1 MATKKVKVPSSWNAK
16 PVTRVGGGSGG
27 VRKPS
32 SPYSSVKRPLPSSE
46 RLPLTPKPK
55 STAKPAAKTK
65 IELLREA
72 AKTKP
77 KSPAPRPK
85 TKIELLREAAKT
97 KPKSPAPRGTATP
110 KPTAKP
116 TTKPNSK
123 TLASRGKAGISM
135 PNSSRAGI
143 NLPRAAV
150 NALPKPIGPTTK
162 GMTPAAKPAVKRSA
176 GVTANYQML
185 TNPTQNR
192 GAGQRVTGGQA
203 GGRAG
208 KPSGSIARPKPT
220 AATTAAAKSK
230 LLGKGAVGTAI
241 VGSILNAPEEIRK
254 GVRLAKD
261 PKGAVS
267 DVLKGLGFT
276 EGFLSKFNK
285 KGGTSKEDK
294 RSNRPG
300 GGSKPKKPARPAS
313 DYEKLFQTGGSR
325 ANYGLDKAPVAPL
338 PASVRKPNSSSSS
351 SSTPSRGSSTQR
363 RASSSSSSSS
373 TASPSTSTSGT
384 PAKPGQKWS
393 DFNPGRGTSKTNNP
407 LMKDM
412 IKRMKD
418 REDKE
423 QASKAQQLT
432 DKSRQNSG
440 YSSAEKV
447 DGSKYADEFKKK
459 KGYNFS
465 VS

>member
-16 PVTRVGGGSGG
+16 PVTKVGGGSGG
-27 VRKPS
+27 VRDPKKP
-32 SPYSSVKRPLPSSE
+32 YAD
-46 RLPLTPKPK
+46 KPK
-55 STAKPAAKTK
+55 NTKAEHPARWDAKTK
-65 IELLREA
+65 IERL
-72 AKTKP
+72 K
-77 KSPAPRPK
+77 
-85 TKIELLREAAKT
+85 EAAKT

-162 GMTPAAKPAVKRSA
+162 GMTPTSVATGAAKATVKGVASRALMLSA
-176 GVTANYQML
+176 IAAQIADIKGGFETLASHPFLKGKDGKSGSGTTSANSSGRRR
-185 TNPTQNR
+185 PGQNSSNVQYPQGTPNGAGSRR
-192 GAGQRVTGGQA
+192 GA
-203 GGRAG
+203 
-208 KPSGSIARPKPT
+208 
-220 AATTAAAKSK
+220 
-230 LLGKGAVGTAI
+230 
-241 VGSILNAPEEIRK
+241 AP
-254 GVRLAKD
+254 VA
-261 PKGAVS
+261 
-267 DVLKGLGFT
+267 
-276 EGFLSKFNK
+276 
-285 KGGTSKEDK
+285 
-294 RSNRPG
+294 G

-325 ANYGLDKAPVAPL
+325 ANYGLDKAPPAPEL
-338 PASVRKPNSSSSS
+338 PAAVTRSSSSNS
-351 SSTPSRGSSTQR
+351 SSTPSRGSSTKSR
-363 RASSSSSSSS
+363 SSSSSPSAS
-373 TASPSTSTSGT
+373 TTSTSGT

-440 YSSAEKV
+440 YTSAEKV
-447 DGSKYADEFKKK
+447 DGSKYADELKKK
-459 KGYNFS
+459 KGYNSS
-465 VS
+465 VSQRPQLRHPSNY

>member
-116 TTKPNSK
+116 VAKPTAKPNSK
-123 TLASRGKAGISM
+123 ASAPPSNNRPGARPTM

-150 NALPKPIGPTTK
+150 NALPKPQGPTTK
-162 GMTPAAKPAVKRSA
+162 GMTPTAKPTVKPRGIRGLNGSQKLGLEALGIPTGVASA
-176 GVTANYQML
+176 
-185 TNPTQNR
+185 
-192 GAGQRVTGGQA
+192 
-203 GGRAG
+203 
-208 KPSGSIARPKPT
+208 
-220 AATTAAAKSK
+220 
-230 LLGKGAVGTAI
+230 AI
-241 VGSILNAPEEIRK
+241 
-254 GVRLAKD
+254 RLALSDFGSSGENPDVQARRMGFKD
-261 PKGAVS
+261 AEDRRRRVEAQKA
-267 DVLKGLGFT
+267 
-276 EGFLSKFNK
+276 
-285 KGGTSKEDK
+285 KE
-294 RSNRPG
+294 G

-338 PASVRKPNSSSSS
+338 PASVRKPNSSSSG
-351 SSTPSRGSSTQR
+351 SSTPSRGSSTKSR
-363 RASSSSSSSS
+363 SSSSSSS
-373 TASPSTSTSGT
+373 ASPSTSTSGT

-447 DGSKYADEFKKK
+447 DGSKYADELKKK
-459 KGYNFS
+459 KGYNSS
-465 VS
+465 VSHRLRHPSNY

>member
-16 PVTRVGGGSGG
+16 PVTKVGGGSGG

-77 KSPAPRPK
+77 KSPAPR
-85 TKIELLREAAKT
+85 
-97 KPKSPAPRGTATP
+97 GTATP

-116 TTKPNSK
+116 ATKPNSK

-162 GMTPAAKPAVKRSA
+162 GMTPTAKPTVKPRGIRGLNGSQKLGLEALGIPTGVASA
-176 GVTANYQML
+176 
-185 TNPTQNR
+185 
-192 GAGQRVTGGQA
+192 
-203 GGRAG
+203 
-208 KPSGSIARPKPT
+208 
-220 AATTAAAKSK
+220 
-230 LLGKGAVGTAI
+230 AI
-241 VGSILNAPEEIRK
+241 
-254 GVRLAKD
+254 RLALSDFGSSGENPDVQARRMGFKD
-261 PKGAVS
+261 AEDRRRRVEAQKA
-267 DVLKGLGFT
+267 
-276 EGFLSKFNK
+276 
-285 KGGTSKEDK
+285 KE
-294 RSNRPG
+294 G

-325 ANYGLDKAPVAPL
+325 ANYGLDKKDDPDRKREPVAPL
-338 PASVRKPNSSSSS
+338 PASVRKPNSSSSG
-351 SSTPSRGSSTQR
+351 SSTPSRGSSTQSR
-363 RASSSSSSSS
+363 SSSSSSS
-373 TASPSTSTSGT
+373 ASPSTSTSGT

-447 DGSKYADEFKKK
+447 DGSKYADELKKK
-459 KGYNFS
+459 KSYNSS
-465 VS
+465 VSHRLRHPSSY

>member
-85 TKIELLREAAKT
+85 TKIELLRGAAKT

-116 TTKPNSK
+116 VAKPTAKPNSK
-123 TLASRGKAGISM
+123 ASAPPSNNRPGARPTM

-162 GMTPAAKPAVKRSA
+162 GMTPTSVATGAAKATVKGVASKALMLPAIAAQIADIKGGFETLASHPLLKGKGGNSGSGTTSA
-176 GVTANYQML
+176 NSSGSRRTG
-185 TNPTQNR
+185 QNSSNVQYPQGTPSGAGSRR
-192 GAGQRVTGGQA
+192 GA
-203 GGRAG
+203 
-208 KPSGSIARPKPT
+208 
-220 AATTAAAKSK
+220 
-230 LLGKGAVGTAI
+230 
-241 VGSILNAPEEIRK
+241 AP
-254 GVRLAKD
+254 VA
-261 PKGAVS
+261 
-267 DVLKGLGFT
+267 
-276 EGFLSKFNK
+276 
-285 KGGTSKEDK
+285 
-294 RSNRPG
+294 G

-313 DYEKLFQTGGSR
+313 DYEKLFQTGGGR
-325 ANYGLDKAPVAPL
+325 ANYGLDKKDDPDRKREPVAPL
-338 PASVRKPNSSSSS
+338 PVSVRKPNSSSSG
-351 SSTPSRGSSTQR
+351 SSTPSRGSSTKSR
-363 RASSSSSSSS
+363 SSSSSSS
-373 TASPSTSTSGT
+373 ASPSTSTSGT

-447 DGSKYADEFKKK
+447 DGSKYADELKKK
-459 KGYNFS
+459 KGYNSS
-465 VS
+465 VSQRLRHPSNY

>member
-16 PVTRVGGGSGG
+16 PVTKVGGGSGG
-27 VRKPS
+27 VRDPKKH
-32 SPYSSVKRPLPSSE
+32 YAD
-46 RLPLTPKPK
+46 KPK
-55 STAKPAAKTK
+55 NTKAEHPARWDAKTK
-65 IELLREA
+65 IEQL
-72 AKTKP
+72 K
-77 KSPAPRPK
+77 
-85 TKIELLREAAKT
+85 EAAKT

-110 KPTAKP
+110 KPTATP

-123 TLASRGKAGISM
+123 ASAPPSNNRRGARPTM

-162 GMTPAAKPAVKRSA
+162 GMTPTSVATGAAKATVK
-176 GVTANYQML
+176 GVTGAALTLPFIAAQIADIKGGFETLANHPFL
-185 TNPTQNR
+185 KGKGGESGSGTTSANSSGRRRTGQNSNNVQYPQGTSSGAGSRR
-192 GAGQRVTGGQA
+192 GA
-203 GGRAG
+203 
-208 KPSGSIARPKPT
+208 
-220 AATTAAAKSK
+220 
-230 LLGKGAVGTAI
+230 
-241 VGSILNAPEEIRK
+241 AP
-254 GVRLAKD
+254 V
-261 PKGAVS
+261 V
-267 DVLKGLGFT
+267 
-276 EGFLSKFNK
+276 
-285 KGGTSKEDK
+285 
-294 RSNRPG
+294 G
-300 GGSKPKKPARPAS
+300 GGSKPKNPARPAS

-338 PASVRKPNSSSSS
+338 PASVRKPNSSSSG
-351 SSTPSRGSSTQR
+351 SSTPSRGSSTQSR
-363 RASSSSSSSS
+363 GSSSSSSAS
-373 TASPSTSTSGT
+373 TTSTSGT

-447 DGSKYADEFKKK
+447 DGSKYADELKKK
-459 KGYNFS
+459 KGYNSS
-465 VS
+465 VSQRPQLRHSSNWY

>member
-162 GMTPAAKPAVKRSA
+162 GMTPTAKPTVKPRGIRGLNGSQKLGLEALGIPTGVASA
-176 GVTANYQML
+176 
-185 TNPTQNR
+185 
-192 GAGQRVTGGQA
+192 
-203 GGRAG
+203 
-208 KPSGSIARPKPT
+208 
-220 AATTAAAKSK
+220 
-230 LLGKGAVGTAI
+230 AI
-241 VGSILNAPEEIRK
+241 
-254 GVRLAKD
+254 RLALSDFGSSGENPDVQARRMGFKD
-261 PKGAVS
+261 AEDRRRRVEAQKA
-267 DVLKGLGFT
+267 
-276 EGFLSKFNK
+276 
-285 KGGTSKEDK
+285 KE
-294 RSNRPG
+294 G
-300 GGSKPKKPARPAS
+300 GGSKPKKPSRPAS
-313 DYEKLFQTGGSR
+313 DYEKLFQTGGGR
-325 ANYGLDKAPVAPL
+325 ANYGLDKKDDPVRKREPVAPL
-338 PASVRKPNSSSSS
+338 PASVRKPNSSSNST
-351 SSTPSRGSSTQR
+351 STPSRGSSTQR
-363 RASSSSSSSS
+363 RASSSSASSSAASS
-373 TASPSTSTSGT
+373 TTSTSGT

-393 DFNPGRGTSKTNNP
+393 DFNPNRGTSKTNNP

-447 DGSKYADEFKKK
+447 DGSKYADELKKK

>member
-16 PVTRVGGGSGG
+16 PVTKVGGGSGG

-77 KSPAPRPK
+77 KSPAPR
-85 TKIELLREAAKT
+85 
-97 KPKSPAPRGTATP
+97 GTATP

-116 TTKPNSK
+116 VAKPTAKPNSK
-123 TLASRGKAGISM
+123 ASAPPSNNRPGARPTM

-162 GMTPAAKPAVKRSA
+162 EMTPAAMPAVKRPA

-300 GGSKPKKPARPAS
+300 GGSKPKEPARPAS
-313 DYEKLFQTGGSR
+313 DYEKLFQTGGGR
-325 ANYGLDKAPVAPL
+325 ANYGLDKKDDPVRKREPVAPL
-338 PASVRKPNSSSSS
+338 PASITPRSSGSGSSR
-351 SSTPSRGSSTQR
+351 STPRSTSPAR
-363 RASSSSSSSS
+363 VS
-373 TASPSTSTSGT
+373 TATTTPPSEKRVSASTANRTSG
-384 PAKPGQKWS
+384 
-393 DFNPGRGTSKTNNP
+393 NYGTSKTNNP

-447 DGSKYADEFKKK
+447 DGSKYADELKKK
-459 KGYNFS
+459 KGFKFS
-465 VS
+465 VSS

>member
-116 TTKPNSK
+116 VAKPTAKPNSK
-123 TLASRGKAGISM
+123 ASAPPSNNRPGARPTM

-162 GMTPAAKPAVKRSA
+162 GMTP
-176 GVTANYQML
+176 TA
-185 TNPTQNR
+185 
-192 GAGQRVTGGQA
+192 
-203 GGRAG
+203 
-208 KPSGSIARPKPT
+208 KPT

-267 DVLKGLGFT
+267 DVVKGLGFT
-276 EGFLSKFNK
+276 EGFLSKFDK

-313 DYEKLFQTGGSR
+313 DYERLFDPQGGR
-325 ANYGLDKAPVAPL
+325 GNYGLDKAPVAPL

-384 PAKPGQKWS
+384 PAKPGQKFA
-393 DFNPGRGTSKTNNP
+393 DFNPNRGTSKTNNP

-447 DGSKYADEFKKK
+447 DGSKYADELKKK
-459 KGYNFS
+459 RGYNFS

>member
-77 KSPAPRPK
+77 KSPAPR
-85 TKIELLREAAKT
+85 
-97 KPKSPAPRGTATP
+97 GTATP

-116 TTKPNSK
+116 VAKPTAKPNSK
-123 TLASRGKAGISM
+123 ASAPPSNNRPGARPTM

-150 NALPKPIGPTTK
+150 NALPKPQGPTTK
-162 GMTPAAKPAVKRSA
+162 GMTPTAKPTVKPRGIRGLNGSQKLGLEALGIPTGVASA
-176 GVTANYQML
+176 
-185 TNPTQNR
+185 
-192 GAGQRVTGGQA
+192 
-203 GGRAG
+203 
-208 KPSGSIARPKPT
+208 
-220 AATTAAAKSK
+220 
-230 LLGKGAVGTAI
+230 AI
-241 VGSILNAPEEIRK
+241 
-254 GVRLAKD
+254 RLALSDFGSSGENPDVQARRMGFKD
-261 PKGAVS
+261 AEDRRRRVEAQKA
-267 DVLKGLGFT
+267 
-276 EGFLSKFNK
+276 
-285 KGGTSKEDK
+285 KE
-294 RSNRPG
+294 G

-338 PASVRKPNSSSSS
+338 PASVRKPNSSSSG
-351 SSTPSRGSSTQR
+351 SSTPSRGSSTKSR
-363 RASSSSSSSS
+363 SSSSSSS
-373 TASPSTSTSGT
+373 ASPSTSTSGT

-432 DKSRQNSG
+432 DKFRQNSG

-447 DGSKYADEFKKK
+447 DGSKYADELKKK
-459 KGYNFS
+459 KGYNSS
-465 VS
+465 VSHRLRHPSNY